1 MAINPYLETVTAA
14 IKSHLGDVCRDVE
27 SHPGRFTEAELKRI
41 SISPRA
47 VRIAVE
53 DILETQVSPMK
64 KVSYRLLMAAF
75 VICSDR
81 DGPDRSESAIEL
93 VEKVISALPRNRWNS
108 DDYKPVLESSISAQN
123 LYNGEIERRG
133 IAMWAITWNQTI
145 TGTLQE

>member
-1 MAINPYLETVTAA
+1 MAINPYLEAVTTA
-14 IKSHLGDVCRDVE
+14 IKTALVDACKDVE

-41 SISPRA
+41 SLSRRA

-64 KVSYRLLMAAF
+64 RVSYRLLMAAF

-93 VEKVISALPRNRWNS
+93 VEKVISVLPRNRWNS
-108 DDYKPVLESSISAQN
+108 DDYKPVLESTISAQN
-123 LYNGEIERRG
+123 LYSGEIEKRG

-145 TGTLQE
+145 TGNL